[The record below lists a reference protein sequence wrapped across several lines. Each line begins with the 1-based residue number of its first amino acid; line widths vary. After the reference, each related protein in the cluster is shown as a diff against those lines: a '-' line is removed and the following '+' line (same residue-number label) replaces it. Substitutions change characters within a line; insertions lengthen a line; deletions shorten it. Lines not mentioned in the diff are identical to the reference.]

1 MFRYLNNAPKFFV
14 KLEHKDF
21 NQYNHSFSMSSRASS
36 FYLGLLSGLAIGAVS
51 ALLYAPDKGKNTR
64 DKITYKFN
72 NTVVELGDLLDKL
85 RHEKDIIS
93 EAKQKGQLVVEEVQ
107 QRTSDLRKE
116 VDSLLNRINK
126 EVE

>member
-1 MFRYLNNAPKFFV
+1 MNNALKNFV

-36 FYLGLLSGLAIGAVS
+36 FYLGLLSGLAIGTVT

-64 DKITYKFN
+64 DKLTYKFN
-72 NTVVELGDLLDKL
+72 NTVDELGELLDKL
-85 RHEKDIIS
+85 RQEKDIIS

-107 QRTSDLRKE
+107 QRTNDLRKE
-116 VDSLLNRINK
+116 VDSLLNRIHQ